1 MSGCPA
7 LDLTDSTGVAQ
18 ALRLVDCRAAEA
30 TGMAF
35 SRLFGADGA
44 LLPALTILLTLYIA
58 FLAIGLLTGRTT
70 LGLSALT
77 PRMMTLGLVLTFA
90 TSWVAYQSV
99 VWSLAIGGPDQV
111 ASILMGSK
119 GSATNL
125 FAGRVDILFNA
136 IADAAASSTPPASAG
151 AGAGAAAQTQQAG
164 SFTPTDLMWVSAL
177 MLLLGT
183 VGVLVTTRIALAAML
198 ALGPIFIVFA
208 LFSGTR
214 GLFEGWLKA
223 TVMLAISPLFAIL
236 LGAGVLE
243 LAIPVVRALNQGGEV
258 DGRTVAV
265 LFLLSAVYIALMIMA
280 TKAAGA
286 IVGGWRLPGG
296 AVRDERS
303 GTAAVAAVAPLA
315 AAAPA
320 LAPATAPATPAADTA
335 RARTI
340 AAAIPYPANDSGGA
354 AGGAGEHRTRTIIS
368 QTTAIPTT
376 GPATTQVDRNRGLG
390 SRFRPAGTGSFKEKR
405 P

>member
-7 LDLTDSTGVAQ
+7 LDLTQASGVAQ

-30 TGMAF
+30 TGVAF
-35 SRLFGADGA
+35 ARLFGTDGV

-99 VWSLAIGGPDQV
+99 VWSLAIGGPDQI
-111 ASILMGSK
+111 ASILLGSK
-119 GSATNL
+119 GSATDL
-125 FAGRVDILFNA
+125 FANRVDVLFNA
-136 IADAAASSTPPASAG
+136 IADAATSNGAPAQAPAQG
-151 AGAGAAAQTQQAG
+151 AQAAQSAAA

-183 VGVLVTTRIALAAML
+183 VGVLVTARIAMAAML
-198 ALGPIFIVFA
+198 ALGPIFIILA
-208 LFSGTR
+208 LFGGTR

-223 TVMLAISPLFAIL
+223 VVMLAVAPLFAIL

-243 LAIPVVRALNQGGEV
+243 LAVPVVRALNQGGQV

-265 LFLLSAVYIALMIMA
+265 LFLLSAVYIALMVMA
-280 TKAAGA
+280 LKAAGA
-286 IVGGWRLPGG
+286 IVAGWRLPGSDARTGQDAGGG
-296 AVRDERS
+296 AI
-303 GTAAVAAVAPLA
+303 AAPSPLA
-315 AAAPA
+315 TAQATTAAPA
-320 LAPATAPATPAADTA
+320 ATSMSAADASRVRAIAATLPAA
-335 RARTI
+335 
-340 AAAIPYPANDSGGA
+340 ANDGA
-354 AGGAGEHRTRTIIS
+354 SAGGASEHRSRTII
-368 QTTAIPTT
+368 THAA
-376 GPATTQVDRNRGLG
+376 PAPAPASSPSVADRNRGLG
-390 SRFRPAGTGSFKEKR
+390 SRFRPAGGGSFKEKR